1 MKSPTA
7 SMPGKLAVWLRPHWL
22 FLIVAP
28 IALVAMTTPTLHLAL
43 DTGAYRL
50 HTGPTDIFMKYWDAW
65 YGEEMLAGR
74 ADFYHTDLLFF
85 PNELSLAFHN
95 FSLPH
100 MLVFGSLQRV
110 MPAFN
115 AYLLSYLL
123 IIAANLAASYL
134 FLLRLVSRPAI
145 ACAGAFVVG
154 FSTFVMKHQ
163 EHPDMA
169 LMATIPLA
177 LFCLHRAV
185 HEGQWRW
192 CIFAGLVAGV
202 TAFIGMYVFV
212 CLMMTLG
219 IYALFL
225 ARTRWRDARFWQFVV
240 ALLLVAGA
248 ISMLRLYPMI
258 ADRALLSEVLD
269 KKSGSERHNDLL
281 MLFVNTDHPLMEGF
295 KAQLFAGGRLWA
307 YADGYLGYLPLAVVG
322 LCLLRGGG
330 RRRRQVLPWLVLASL
345 FMFLRLG
352 SVLTIGGEFIGGI
365 PMPKLVLDRLLPW
378 VFEAFWNISNF
389 QIGLL
394 LPWAALFA
402 LSLDWLLGSL
412 SVRKRLAA
420 VAAVLL
426 VICAENYSETSWMI
440 SRDPQ
445 RLDWIDWLEGEGSA
459 DDLRLIHLPMGRNRS
474 KQYGYFQTFNRIPH
488 VEGLASRTPSQ
499 AYATINSNLLLRA
512 WQADASLQCR
522 PENQAAYLRAVDDL
536 RALGF
541 THIVHHRQQL
551 DALQVFASFVQV
563 PSAFD
568 DRFVTIFLVDDLPY
582 ACNWPESLAAASQA
596 QKRLLA
602 DYPALRSAH
611 GITTITIHRESLVT
625 MTALHSQMR
634 IDWEGAARRAHAR
647 KLLADQVAVLLW
659 SSDRTSDDLPQPHRD
674 WLMDDFRLCDTLGDS
689 GELRLEVL
697 LRRGVPCALVM
708 DETPQAIDYENGLR
722 LSNLALAVHGDALD
736 LHFLWH
742 SFPEELHS
750 FSLQLL
756 DAAGERMLGHDRI
769 IRDDTLAHHRIDA
782 SSLAQGDYRAKLIV
796 YNYETRASVPGIAV
810 DTDTPF
816 QREVDIGMVTLD

>member
-65 YGEEMLAGR
+65 YGGEMLAGR

-100 MLVFGSLQRV
+100 IFVFGSLQRV

-123 IIAANLAASYL
+123 IIAANLAASYM

-169 LMATIPLA
+169 LVATIPLA

-192 CIFAGLVAGV
+192 CVFAGIVAGF

-281 MLFVNTDHPLMEGF
+281 MLFVNTDHPLMLGV
-295 KAQLFAGGRLWA
+295 KAQLFEGGRLWA
-307 YADGYLGYLPLAVVG
+307 YADGYLGYLPLAVIG
-322 LCLLRGGG
+322 WCLLRS
-330 RRRRQVLPWLVLASL
+330 RRRRQLLPWLALASL
-345 FMFLRLG
+345 FIVLRLG
-352 SVLTIGGEFIGGI
+352 SFLTIGGTQFF
-365 PMPKLVLDRLLPW
+365 PLPKYALDRLLPW
-378 VFEAFWNISNF
+378 VFEAFWNIANF

-394 LPWAALFA
+394 LPWATLFA
-402 LSLDWLLGSL
+402 LSLDWLLDSL
-412 SVRKRLAA
+412 SARKRLAA

-426 VICAENYSETSWMI
+426 IICAENYSETSWMI

-459 DDLRLIHLPMGRNRS
+459 DDLRLIHLPMGRNHS
-474 KQYGYFQTFNRIPH
+474 KEYGYFQTFNRIPH
-488 VEGLASRTPSQ
+488 VEGLASRTPLQ
-499 AYATINSNLLLRA
+499 AYATIDSNLLLRA
-512 WQADASLQCR
+512 WQADASLQCK
-522 PENQAAYLRAVDDL
+522 PENRAAYLRAVDEL

-551 DALQVFASFVQV
+551 DALQVFAGFVDV

-582 ACNWPESLAAASQA
+582 ACDRPEFLAAASQA

-602 DYPALRSAH
+602 DYPSLRSAH

-625 MTALHSQMR
+625 MAALHSQMR
-634 IDWEGAARRAHAR
+634 IDLERASRRAHAR
-647 KLLADQVAVLLW
+647 KLLADQVAVLLR
-659 SSDRTSDDLPQPHRD
+659 SSGQSPDDLPQAYRD
-674 WLMDDFRLCDTLGDS
+674 WLMDDFRLCDTLGDE
-689 GELRLEVL
+689 GELRMEVL

-708 DETPQAIDYENGLR
+708 DETPLAVDYENGLR
-722 LSNLALAVHGDALD
+722 LSNLALEVNEDALD
-736 LHFLWH
+736 LHILWR

-756 DAAGERMLGHDRI
+756 DAAGERMLGYDQI
-769 IRDDTLAHHRIDA
+769 IRDDTLTHHRIDA
-782 SSLAQGDYRAKLIV
+782 SSLAPGDYRAKLIV
-796 YNYETRASVPGIAV
+796 YNYETRASVPGVIV

-816 QREVDIGMVTLD
+816 QREVDVDLISID